1 MATSTGY
8 WEDDAGS
15 VSTYSLLSKR
25 SPNRYHLMRILRK
38 AGMRQHGEILSTLL
52 TDSSPS
58 TSASVVTSQI
68 DSVAT
73 TGGTNSQGGV
83 RGVSAKEKM
92 SSVINNDQ
100 DSATANT
107 ARAVAAGDVTELQKE
122 LIPSGARS
130 NRAPATYPTDASG
143 NGGGGKMAAGR

>member
-107 ARAVAAGDVTELQKE
+107 ARAVSAADVTELQTE
-122 LIPSGARS
+122 LIPSGSRS
-130 NRAPATYPTDASG
+130 SRAPTYPTDASG
-143 NGGGGKMAAGR
+143 NGGGGKMDGGR

>member
-8 WEDDAGS
+8 WEDEAGN

-25 SPNRYHLMRILRK
+25 SPNRYHLTRLLRK

-58 TSASVVTSQI
+58 TSASVITSQI
-68 DSVAT
+68 DGVAT

-83 RGVSAKEKM
+83 RGITAKEKM

-107 ARAVAAGDVTELQKE
+107 ARAVSAADVTELQKE
-122 LIPSGARS
+122 LIPSGSRS
-130 NRAPATYPTDASG
+130 SRAPTYPTDASG
-143 NGGGGKMAAGR
+143 NGGGGKISAGR

>member
-8 WEDDAGS
+8 WENDAGS

-25 SPNRYHLMRILRK
+25 SPNRYHLTRLLRK

-58 TSASVVTSQI
+58 TSASVTSTQI
-68 DSVAT
+68 DAVAT

-83 RGVSAKEKM
+83 RGTTANEKM

-107 ARAVAAGDVTELQKE
+107 ARAVSAADVTELQTE
-122 LIPSGARS
+122 LIPSGSRS
-130 NRAPATYPTDASG
+130 SRAPTYPTDASG
-143 NGGGGKMAAGR
+143 NGGGGKMDGGR

>member
-1 MATSTGY
+1 MATSTGF
-8 WEDDAGS
+8 WEDAAGS

-58 TSASVVTSQI
+58 STASVTRSQV
-68 DSVAT
+68 DAVAT

-83 RGVSAKEKM
+83 RGVTSNEQM
-92 SSVINNDQ
+92 SSEINNDQ
-100 DSATANT
+100 SSSGANT
-107 ARAVAAGDVTELQKE
+107 ARAVAAGDVTELQTE
-122 LIPSGARS
+122 LIPSGSRS

-143 NGGGGKMAAGR
+143 NGGGGKMDAGR

>member
-1 MATSTGY
+1 MATSTGF
-8 WEDDAGS
+8 WEDAAGS

-25 SPNRYHLMRILRK
+25 SPNRYHLMRVLRK

-58 TSASVVTSQI
+58 STASVTRSQV
-68 DSVAT
+68 DAVAT

-83 RGVSAKEKM
+83 RGVTSNEQM
-92 SSVINNDQ
+92 SSEINNDQ
-100 DSATANT
+100 SSSGANT
-107 ARAVAAGDVTELQKE
+107 ARAVAAGDVTELQTE
-122 LIPSGARS
+122 LIPSGSRS

-143 NGGGGKMAAGR
+143 NGGGGKMDAGR

>member
-58 TSASVVTSQI
+58 TSASVTRAQV

-83 RGVSAKEKM
+83 RGVTSNEQM

-100 DSATANT
+100 DSTGANT

-130 NRAPATYPTDASG
+130 NRAPTTYPTDASG
-143 NGGGGKMAAGR
+143 NGGGGKMDAGR

>member
-8 WEDDAGS
+8 WEDEAGN

-25 SPNRYHLMRILRK
+25 SPNRYHLTRLLRK

-58 TSASVVTSQI
+58 TSASVITSQI
-68 DSVAT
+68 DGVAT

-83 RGVSAKEKM
+83 RGVTAKEKM

-107 ARAVAAGDVTELQKE
+107 ARAVSAADVTELQKE
-122 LIPSGARS
+122 LIPSGSRS
-130 NRAPATYPTDASG
+130 SRAPTYPTDASG
-143 NGGGGKMAAGR
+143 NGGGGKISAGR

>member
-1 MATSTGY
+1 
-8 WEDDAGS
+8 
-15 VSTYSLLSKR
+15 
-25 SPNRYHLMRILRK
+25 MRILRK

-58 TSASVVTSQI
+58 TSASVTRAQV

-83 RGVSAKEKM
+83 RGVTSNEQM

-100 DSATANT
+100 DSTGANI

-130 NRAPATYPTDASG
+130 NRAPTTYPTDASG
-143 NGGGGKMAAGR
+143 NGGGGKMDAGR